1 MEPTPLLV
9 ILDTL
14 LGLFERRLQWKA
26 DASRADLLLI
36 GKQLHRLN
44 GLYIRLVESELEAAT
59 RDRVR
64 E

>member
-1 MEPTPLLV
+1 METSALLV

-14 LGLFERRLQWKA
+14 LGLFEQRLQSR
-26 DASRADLLLI
+26 DAASQADLLQV

-44 GLYIRLVESELEAAT
+44 GLYIHLVEAGLEAAT